1 MEKIEIKVTNNID
14 FENKGNPKITVVGI
28 GGGGNNMVSHFA
40 RRFKEENKDI
50 NRNIKL
56 IAVNTDLQ
64 ALSTMD
70 DKNITLIQ
78 IGKKTAKGLGAGMN
92 PEIGR
97 KSALENYDDI
107 KKSLC
112 E

>member
-40 RRFKEENKDI
+40 RRFQEEKKDI
-50 NRNIKL
+50 NKNIKL
-56 IAVNTDLQ
+56 IAINTDLQ

-78 IGKKTAKGLGAGMN
+78 IGKKTARGLGAGMD

-97 KSALENYDDI
+97 KSALENYEDI
-107 KKSLC
+107 KNALL
-112 E
+112 

>member
-1 MEKIEIKVTNNID
+1 MEKIEIKVSNSID
-14 FENKGNPKITVVGI
+14 FENKGNPKIAVVGI

-40 RRFKEENKDI
+40 RRFQEENKDI

-70 DKNITLIQ
+70 NKNITLIQ
-78 IGKKTAKGLGAGMN
+78 IGKKTARGLGAGMD

-97 KSALENYDDI
+97 KSAIENYEDL
-107 KKSLC
+107 KKALL
-112 E
+112 

>member
-1 MEKIEIKVTNNID
+1 MEEIEIKVSNIINL
-14 FENKGNPKITVVGI
+14 ENKGNPKIAVIGV

-50 NRNIKL
+50 NKNIKL

-78 IGKKTAKGLGAGMN
+78 IGKKTARGLGAGMD

-97 KSALENYDDI
+97 KSAIENYEDI
-107 KKSLC
+107 LKTLF
-112 E
+112 

>member
-1 MEKIEIKVTNNID
+1 MENIEIKVTNNIE
-14 FENKGNPKITVVGI
+14 FENKGNPKIAVVGI

-40 RRFKEENKDI
+40 RRFQEEKKDI
-50 NRNIKL
+50 NKNIKL
-56 IAVNTDLQ
+56 IAINTDLQ

-78 IGKKTAKGLGAGMN
+78 IGKKTARGLGAGMN

-97 KSALENYDDI
+97 KSALENYEDI
-107 KKSLC
+107 KNALL
-112 E
+112 

>member
-50 NRNIKL
+50 NKNIKL
-56 IAVNTDLQ
+56 IAINTDLQ

-70 DKNITLIQ
+70 NKNITLIQ
-78 IGKKTAKGLGAGMN
+78 IGKKTARGLGAGMD

-97 KSALENYDDI
+97 KSALENYEDI
-107 KKSLC
+107 KNALL
-112 E
+112 

>member
-1 MEKIEIKVTNNID
+1 MEKIEIKVSNFVD
-14 FENKGNPKITVVGI
+14 SENKGNPRIAVVGI
-28 GGGGNNMVSHFA
+28 GGGGNNMISHFA
-40 RRFKEENKDI
+40 RRFQEEKKPI
-50 NRNIKL
+50 NENIKL
-56 IAVNTDLQ
+56 VAVNTDLQ

-70 DKNITLIQ
+70 SKNITLLQ

-107 KKSLC
+107 KKVLI
-112 E
+112 

>member
-1 MEKIEIKVTNNID
+1 MEKIEIKVSNSID
-14 FENKGNPKITVVGI
+14 FENKGNPKIAVVGI

-40 RRFKEENKDI
+40 RRFQEENKDI

-70 DKNITLIQ
+70 NKNITLIQ
-78 IGKKTAKGLGAGMN
+78 IGKKTARGLGAGMD
-92 PEIGR
+92 PEIGG
-97 KSALENYDDI
+97 KSAIENYEDI
-107 KKSLC
+107 KKALL
-112 E
+112 

>member
-1 MEKIEIKVTNNID
+1 MKEIEIKISNSID
-14 FENKGNPKITVVGI
+14 FENKGQPKIAVIGI
-28 GGGGNNMVSHFA
+28 GGGGNNMISHFA
-40 RRFKEENKDI
+40 RRFEEENKVV
-50 NRNIKL
+50 NKNVKL

-97 KSALENYDDI
+97 KSAIENYDDI
-107 KKSLC
+107 KKALC
-112 E
+112 

>member
-1 MEKIEIKVTNNID
+1 MEKIEIKVSNCIN
-14 FENKGNPKITVVGI
+14 FENKGNPKIAVIGI
-28 GGGGNNMVSHFA
+28 GGGGNNMISHFA
-40 RRFKEENKDI
+40 RRFKEEKKDI
-50 NRNIKL
+50 NKNIKL
-56 IAVNTDLQ
+56 IAINTDLQ

-78 IGKKTAKGLGAGMN
+78 IGKKTARGLGAGMN

-97 KSALENYDDI
+97 KSAIENYEDI
-107 KKSLC
+107 KKALC

>member
-14 FENKGNPKITVVGI
+14 FEKKGNPKITVVGI

-40 RRFKEENKDI
+40 RRFQEENKDI
-50 NRNIKL
+50 NKNIKL
-56 IAVNTDLQ
+56 IAINTDLQ

-78 IGKKTAKGLGAGMN
+78 IGKKTARGLGAGMN

-97 KSALENYDDI
+97 KSALENYEDI
-107 KKSLC
+107 KNALL
-112 E
+112 

>member
-50 NRNIKL
+50 NKNIKL
-56 IAVNTDLQ
+56 IAINTDLQ

-78 IGKKTAKGLGAGMN
+78 IGKKTARGLGAGMD

-97 KSALENYDDI
+97 KSALENYEDI
-107 KKSLC
+107 KNALL
-112 E
+112 